1 MGASQGALEV
11 PELANPE
18 AARAIREEYLERFRG
33 VAEQHPGSAAA
44 ALAMLEVGRLLEDQG
59 ESEETISVWQEA
71 AQSQP
76 GGSSLRAI
84 LQQRIGQ
91 LHEDQGRWA
100 EAAEAHEAAGQI
112 TEFPLRYWALADA
125 ARCYARAEQPERALA
140 LLEQVDAEAPDLQL
154 PPHMRVL
161 LMELRATP
169 AS

>member
-1 MGASQGALEV
+1 MKR
-11 PELANPE
+11 ELSTLGE
-18 AARAIREEYLERFRG
+18 DTR
-33 VAEQHPGSAAA
+33 Q
-44 ALAMLEVGRLLEDQG
+44 DQG

-91 LHEDQGRWA
+91 LHEDQGRWT

-112 TEFPLRYWALADA
+112 PGFPLRYWALADA
-125 ARCYARAEQPERALA
+125 ARCYAQAEQPDRALA

-154 PPHMRVL
+154 PAHMRVL
-161 LMELRATP
+161 LRELRAVP